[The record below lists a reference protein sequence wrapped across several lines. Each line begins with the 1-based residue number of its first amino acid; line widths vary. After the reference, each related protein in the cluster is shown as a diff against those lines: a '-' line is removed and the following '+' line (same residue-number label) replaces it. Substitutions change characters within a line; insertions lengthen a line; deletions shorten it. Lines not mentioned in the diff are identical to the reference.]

1 MFCTKCGAAV
11 PAGAAFCTSCG
22 QPTASAPATPP
33 SIAAPPVSQ
42 APVPAYSAPA
52 QPAVYVAPAPV
63 YAAPAPP
70 YAGFWL
76 RFVAYLI
83 DGAIGG
89 VVFGIIA
96 LFLILGVGGFAI
108 FQNIGDEL
116 SNGDTA
122 ALVPIFM
129 AYGFLIVISLVGGWL
144 YYALMESSAK
154 QGTLGKIAMGLT
166 VTDLNGQRVTFGRA
180 TGRFFSKIITGLIPL
195 GIGYIMAGFTEKKQ
209 ALHDMIAS
217 CLVFKRV

>member
-1 MFCTKCGAAV
+1 MFCTKCGATV
-11 PAGAAFCTSCG
+11 PASAAFCTSCG
-22 QPTASAPATPP
+22 QPTASSPTPP
-33 SIAAPPVSQ
+33 PPV
-42 APVPAYSAPA
+42 VPA
-52 QPAVYVAPAPV
+52 APV
-63 YAAPAPP
+63 YAAPAASPVYAAQAQVYVAPAPP

-89 VVFGIIA
+89 VIFGII
-96 LFLILGVGGFAI
+96 FLILILAVGGLATLG
-108 FQNIGDEL
+108 NIGDEL
-116 SNGDTA
+116 NSGDTA

-129 AYGFLIVISLVGGWL
+129 AYGVVIVVAIVGGWL

-154 QGTLGKIAMGLT
+154 QGTLGKIAMGLS
-166 VTDLNGQRVTFGRA
+166 VTDMNGQRVSFGRA
-180 TGRFFSKIITGLIPL
+180 SGRFFSKIITGLIPF

-217 CLVFKRV
+217 CLVFKKV